1 MGFGDNLKYYREL
14 RGISQRELGNLLSH
28 SVSEKTVS
36 SWEVNRTE
44 PSMGIVLEIASIL
57 NTTLDNLIMGKNNT
71 ESISFNDF
79 DYALKNE
86 TKDLTDEQKQALL
99 NMARVMKNTKPSK

>member
-1 MGFGDNLKYYREL
+1 
-14 RGISQRELGNLLSH
+14 
-28 SVSEKTVS
+28 
-36 SWEVNRTE
+36 
-44 PSMGIVLEIASIL
+44 
-57 NTTLDNLIMGKNNT
+57 MGKNNT